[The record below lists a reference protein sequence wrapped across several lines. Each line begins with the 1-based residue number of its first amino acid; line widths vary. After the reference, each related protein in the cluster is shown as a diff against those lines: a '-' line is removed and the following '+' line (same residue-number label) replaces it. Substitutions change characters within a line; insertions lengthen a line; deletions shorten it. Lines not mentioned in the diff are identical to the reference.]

1 MLALNLFYL
10 FLRIIYEVVF
20 LSFILSII
28 NVEVIMFSNTCKL
41 SLGLS
46 LASAALI
53 GTMAFPAY
61 ASSHREAPFITQMP
75 KVDGTDFYMF
85 RMLNCTQN

>member
-1 MLALNLFYL
+1 
-10 FLRIIYEVVF
+10 
-20 LSFILSII
+20 
-28 NVEVIMFSNTCKL
+28 MFSNTCKL

-53 GTMAFPAY
+53 STMAFPAF